1 MNRFL
6 CQCPANLTKPP
17 GLPRFRWKEASPMPK
32 YRYRYRKP
40 QRRHFPLRLALLAL
54 ALLARCVYPFIEAAM
69 LTVDKHTVQVANLP
83 ANLKNLK
90 IVYATDIHQGRFF
103 SQSRVNELVK
113 TINGLSADL
122 VILGGDYAEDSD
134 GAIAFFENLPSLSA
148 RIGVYAVLG
157 NHDRTEPE
165 SNLSVLIGTIK
176 GRGIIPLVNNV
187 AAVKRGQTYFYIA
200 GVDDYYNGYPD
211 IEGVASQVKS
221 SDFVIFAGHTPDLLP
236 DMLKARSSDGD
247 NHWFDLALFGHT
259 HGGQISFLG
268 KSPFFN
274 LKTDVGPRYMS
285 GWLEENRAAV
295 LISNG
300 VGTSGA
306 PVRLFA
312 RPQIHLITLKSR

>member
-1 MNRFL
+1 
-6 CQCPANLTKPP
+6 
-17 GLPRFRWKEASPMPK
+17 MPK
-32 YRYRYRKP
+32 YHYRYRKP
-40 QRRHFPLRLALLAL
+40 QRRHFPVRLALVLLALLAL
-54 ALLARCVYPFIEAAM
+54 CIYPFIEART
-69 LTVDKHTVQVANLP
+69 LTVDEHTVQVANLP

-90 IVYATDIHQGRFF
+90 IVYATDIHQGRWF

-134 GAIAFFENLPSLSA
+134 GAIEFFENLPSISA

-211 IEGVASQVKS
+211 VEGVASQVKA
-221 SDFVIFAGHTPDLLP
+221 SDFVIAIF
-236 DMLKARSSDGD
+236 RQVQSS
-247 NHWFDLALFGHT
+247 
-259 HGGQISFLG
+259 I
-268 KSPFFN
+268 K
-274 LKTDVGPRYMS
+274 MM
-285 GWLEENRAAV
+285 
-295 LISNG
+295 
-300 VGTSGA
+300 
-306 PVRLFA
+306 
-312 RPQIHLITLKSR
+312 

>member
-1 MNRFL
+1 
-6 CQCPANLTKPP
+6 
-17 GLPRFRWKEASPMPK
+17 MPK
-32 YRYRYRKP
+32 YHYRYRKP
-40 QRRHFPLRLALLAL
+40 QRRHFPVRLALVLLALLAL
-54 ALLARCVYPFIEAAM
+54 CIYPFIEART
-69 LTVDKHTVQVANLP
+69 LTVDEHTVQVANLP

-90 IVYATDIHQGRFF
+90 IVYATDIHQGRWF

-134 GAIAFFENLPSLSA
+134 GAIEFFENLPSISA

-211 IEGVASQVKS
+211 VEGVASQVKA
-221 SDFVIFAGHTPDLLP
+221 SDLVIFAGHTPDLLP
-236 DMLKARSSDGD
+236 DMLKAKSSDGD

-259 HGGQISFLG
+259 HGGQISFFG

-312 RPQIHLITLKSR
+312 PPQIHLITLKSR